1 VAHGNGSDPA
11 HTGWVQRFSNTPG
24 SNASSE
30 GAFVTSDYYV
40 GKHGRSQRLIGL
52 DPTNDKAFERAIVI
66 HAAWY
71 ANPDMLRTHGQ
82 LGRSQGCFAVAD
94 GDLDQVFG
102 RLGPGRMLYS
112 AKI

>member
-1 VAHGNGSDPA
+1 M
-11 HTGWVQRFSNTPG
+11 
-24 SNASSE
+24 
-30 GAFVTSDYYV
+30 
-40 GKHGRSQRLIGL
+40 GL

-71 ANPDMLRTHGQ
+71 ANPAMLRTHGQ

-94 GDLDQVFG
+94 SDLDQVFG